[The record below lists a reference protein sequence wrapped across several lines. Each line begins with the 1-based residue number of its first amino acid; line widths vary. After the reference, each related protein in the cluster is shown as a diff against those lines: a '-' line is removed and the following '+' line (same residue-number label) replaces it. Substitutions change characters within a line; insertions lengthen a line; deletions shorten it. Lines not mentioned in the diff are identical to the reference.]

1 MALFQTTG
9 KQKIIDLGTNT
20 TFNCT
25 SITNYKNLTNDNFYI
40 KSFYYYNFF
49 GTDIGGIYA
58 DRSNGKEEYTIVK
71 SYNASTGILTC
82 YIKIYSNYTDSN
94 GNGARNRN
102 LQLPCSVVC
111 IK

>member
-25 SITNYKNLTNDNFYI
+25 NISGYKNLTADNFYVT
-40 KSFYYYNFF
+40 SFYYRNA
-49 GTDIGGIYA
+49 GWRDESVNN
-58 DRSNGKEEYTIVK
+58 DRDNGVEEYSLHK
-71 SYNASTGILTC
+71 SYNASTGVLTC
-82 YIKIYSNYTDSN
+82 YVTIYSRYTDSN